1 LDTGTLKRSL
11 QVDRGVTLFCE
22 GDTVDGVH
30 VLQFGE
36 CRMERMCVQEKPT
49 QAKYGR
55 GTSLSA
61 GDDGLPKLSI
71 TRSHGPRFVTLGVC
85 GPRTVFGE
93 ELAHEYRGA
102 PGASSVS
109 KPAVLP
115 EGVEAKRGYKVT
127 CTTDSW
133 FLFFSRKVWKEMMG
147 DKFDKR
153 RHDRAMRSIE
163 ALRLIGHNRATF
175 LQDRVKFDQKIE
187 DVAVTKLPS
196 LNKRGMMRWSL

>member
-1 LDTGTLKRSL
+1 M
-11 QVDRGVTLFCE
+11 TLFSE

-36 CRMERMCVQEKPT
+36 CRIERVCAQEKPT
-49 QAKYGR
+49 QAKYGL

-61 GDDGLPKLSI
+61 GDDGLPKLSV
-71 TRSHGPRFVTLGVC
+71 TRSHGPRTVTLGIC

-93 ELAHEYRGA
+93 ELACEYRGV
-102 PGASSVS
+102 PGASAVS
-109 KPAVLP
+109 KSAVLP

-127 CTTDSW
+127 CTSDSW
-133 FLFFSRKVWKEMMG
+133 FLFFSRKLWKEMRD

-163 ALRLIGHNRATF
+163 ALRLIGHNRARF
-175 LQDRVKFDQKIE
+175 LKDRVEFDEKIE

-196 LNKRGMMRWSL
+196 LSRRGMMRWSL